1 MYYCPKCD
9 RTIPKDRIEQADLEL
24 RSKYGI
30 TKLSSL
36 RCPVCDT
43 EFIDLDRCRQG
54 GSEHVGKSG
63 KKSGPH

>member
-54 GSEHVGKSG
+54 GSEHVGKSR
-63 KKSGPH
+63 K

>member
-36 RCPVCDT
+36 RCPVCDA

-54 GSEHVGKSG
+54 GSEHVGKSR